1 MQKCNNRL
9 TVSQGCHFIV
19 APVENLRQGSQ
30 NFPQKSSFL
39 FLPGLIVC
47 VFPSFADSRVTGN
60 GGRRNTRSS
69 RCGMISYN
77 QPPTAGCQDW
87 TRCESHLENEATDV
101 QIDPKS
107 GQEHEAE
114 EAGAGCGGK
123 KLVPDLGEQGPSSTS
138 ASSADCWAPYLG
150 WRLRGSVRRHEWS
163 K

>member
-69 RCGMISYN
+69 RWGMISYN

-101 QIDPKS
+101 QIS
-107 GQEHEAE
+107 
-114 EAGAGCGGK
+114 CYIIT
-123 KLVPDLGEQGPSSTS
+123 KLVKRLHRQNQPECLLSPKCTLIQCFY
-138 ASSADCWAPYLG
+138 AYIYL
-150 WRLRGSVRRHEWS
+150 LFLPFF
-163 K
+163 